1 MKEKLYEGNYSEEQ
15 LNELKVSYE
24 SPNNNHKDLDFETW
38 IAHLENNG
46 LIGDMISTYDANQ
59 MLNILNNFD
68 DNDVILIHEAITG
81 ENVNGKVKSLKNW
94 VNDISQSFNCKFY
107 L

>member
-1 MKEKLYEGNYSEEQ
+1 MEEKLYEGNYSEEQ

-24 SPNNNHKDLDFETW
+24 SSNNNKDLDFETW

-59 MLNILNNFD
+59 MLNILNNFN

>member
-1 MKEKLYEGNYSEEQ
+1 MEEKLYEGNYSEEQ
-15 LNELKVSYE
+15 LDELKVSYE

>member
-1 MKEKLYEGNYSEEQ
+1 MEEKLYEGNYSEEQ

-38 IAHLENNG
+38 IVHLENNG

-59 MLNILNNFD
+59 MLNVLNNFD